1 MKELNYAEIELVS
14 GSGCIQDTISGFGE
28 KLGDLGFGML
38 SPFLKVDLPVIGKVS
53 LKDFVPNLGKNVGG
67 KVGAV
72 VGGLFEKALGRV
84 VDLDGICK

>member
-14 GSGCIQDTISGFGE
+14 GSGCIQDTVSGIGE
-28 KLGDLGFGML
+28 KLGDLGFGLL
-38 SPFLKVDLPVIGKVS
+38 SPFLTVDLPIIGRVS
-53 LKDFVPNLGKNVGG
+53 LKDLVPDLGKDVGG

-72 VGGLFEKALGRV
+72 VGGFLETALGRV